1 MASSPLRLR
10 MADSVETFLS
20 RLTGIA
26 QAPQVCLVYGDL
38 VLAEPAAKRV
48 AEALAG
54 SAGLPSAAVEVHR
67 RPVSLAP
74 FLQDLRAG
82 QESADDGTEDI
93 VDRANNAYNRELMFS
108 LSDNERATLLQI
120 ENALGRMD
128 EGSYGRCANCGQS
141 IAVQRLEAVP
151 WARFCID
158 CQELAEKGLLE
169 VEAS

>member
-1 MASSPLRLR
+1 MARTEKAKVATAEVPRDRFQALHERLQKQR
-10 MADSVETFLS
+10 
-20 RLTGIA
+20 
-26 QAPQVCLVYGDL
+26 
-38 VLAEPAAKRV
+38 AEIINMYK
-48 AEALAG
+48 
-54 SAGLPSAAVEVHR
+54 
-67 RPVSLAP
+67 
-74 FLQDLRAG
+74 QDLRAG

-120 ENALGRMD
+120 ENALARMD

>member
-1 MASSPLRLR
+1 MARTEKAKVAAEVPRDRFQALRQ
-10 MADSVETFLS
+10 
-20 RLTGIA
+20 RL
-26 QAPQVCLVYGDL
+26 QNQR
-38 VLAEPAAKRV
+38 AEIINMYK
-48 AEALAG
+48 
-54 SAGLPSAAVEVHR
+54 
-67 RPVSLAP
+67 
-74 FLQDLRAG
+74 QDLRAG

-120 ENALGRMD
+120 ENALARMD
-128 EGSYGRCANCGQS
+128 EGSYGRCANCGQT
-141 IAVQRLEAVP
+141 INVLRLEAVP

>member
-1 MASSPLRLR
+1 VARTEKAKATAEVPRDRYQALR
-10 MADSVETFLS
+10 E
-20 RLTGIA
+20 RLQNQRDEI
-26 QAPQVCLVYGDL
+26 LNMY
-38 VLAEPAAKRV
+38 K
-48 AEALAG
+48 
-54 SAGLPSAAVEVHR
+54 
-67 RPVSLAP
+67 
-74 FLQDLRAG
+74 QDLRAG

-120 ENALGRMD
+120 ENALARMD
-128 EGSYGRCANCGQS
+128 EGTYGRCSNCGQT
-141 IAVQRLEAVP
+141 INIQRLEAVP

>member
-1 MASSPLRLR
+1 VART
-10 MADSVETFLS
+10 EK
-20 RLTGIA
+20 
-26 QAPQVCLVYGDL
+26 
-38 VLAEPAAKRV
+38 AK
-48 AEALAG
+48 AT
-54 SAGLPSAAVEVHR
+54 VEVPR
-67 RPVSLAP
+67 DRYQALRAR
-74 FLQDLRAG
+74 LQNQRDEILNMYKQDLRAG

-128 EGSYGRCANCGQS
+128 EGTYGRCSNCGQT
-141 IAVQRLEAVP
+141 INIQRLEAVP

-169 VEAS
+169 LEAS

>member
-1 MASSPLRLR
+1 VARTEKAKVAAEVPRDQFQALR
-10 MADSVETFLS
+10 E
-20 RLTGIA
+20 RL
-26 QAPQVCLVYGDL
+26 QNQR
-38 VLAEPAAKRV
+38 AEILDMYK
-48 AEALAG
+48 
-54 SAGLPSAAVEVHR
+54 
-67 RPVSLAP
+67 
-74 FLQDLRAG
+74 QDLRAG

-120 ENALGRMD
+120 ENALRRMD
-128 EGSYGRCANCGQS
+128 EGSYGRCANCGQT
-141 IAVQRLEAVP
+141 INVLRLEAVP